1 MSMQTDKIKIKPEI
15 YLKEIVKKEYPDL
28 PPYMIR
34 MITGLYANPTLEK
47 VVINTGRQSGKS
59 TMNKMMEV
67 FASEAL
73 KTHFLLQV
81 DNSTYYIMIYVNN
94 KIKMYGNGFEL
105 LSKDPSQIINFVRTA
120 TSDDN
125 LYYKIEGEILGAI

>member
-1 MSMQTDKIKIKPEI
+1 MGTDRIRINPEV

-34 MITGLYANPTLEK
+34 LITGLYANPIPKKVTLQ
-47 VVINTGRQSGKS
+47 TGRMMGKS
-59 TMNKMMEV
+59 TMAKMMDV

-73 KTHFLLQV
+73 KTHFVLEV
-81 DNSTYYIMIYVNN
+81 DKSTYYIMIYVNN
-94 KIKMYGNGFEL
+94 RVKMYGNGFEL
-105 LSKDPSQIINFVRTA
+105 LSKDPSQIINFIRTA
-120 TSDDN
+120 TSDDK